1 MSDAFVLALAVVGV
15 LAFFF
20 ASMTYF
26 MRGIQE

>member
-1 MSDAFVLALAVVGV
+1 MSDAFVLALTVVGV

-26 MRGIQE
+26 MSGLQE